1 MANGKHYYL
10 DTRKKWHRIQLPD
23 HVIGSGAAGHVY
35 PISDD
40 KVAKIY
46 NNNLADDKKSD
57 LFERII
63 IMAFKFQRLATLQD
77 LPLAWPLGPVVA
89 SQSERGNELK
99 SEEPIDEEEFCGFV
113 MPRVHNFYSLEDV
126 IASRKLDSTPVS
138 GQDRIRIAR
147 RIAETLA
154 ICHDAKFIIGDINMR
169 NIVVSANT
177 LLPTIIDCDS
187 FQFRSKKKE
196 FTPDLGTIDFSSPDL
211 LRRVTQN
218 NNKFAGLS
226 RTKDDDC
233 HALAV
238 LIFKIL
244 MNGRHPYDSA
254 DGQPH
259 IDDLKRAIIARDFPY
274 SAGSKS
280 KPPTAEEAERYGLLD
295 EEVRGLFEKSL
306 FLGLPVAP
314 ADWVAPLNRFAAGP
328 EGGAITPPIEAE
340 PVPMPAAEERRSL
353 VPLVVILLIVAVLI
367 LFAVLSGGMR

>member
-10 DTRKKWHRIQLPD
+10 DTRKRWHRITVPD
-23 HVIGSGAAGHVY
+23 QVLGSGAAGHVY

-46 NNNLADDKKSD
+46 NNSLPNGKKSD

-89 SQSERGNELK
+89 SQSERGKELK
-99 SEEPIDEEEFCGFV
+99 SDESIDEEEFCGFV

-126 IASRKLDSTPVS
+126 IASHKLGTTPVG

-154 ICHDAKFIIGDINMR
+154 ICHDARFIIGDINMR
-169 NIVVSANT
+169 NIVVSADT

-187 FQFRSKKKE
+187 FQFQSKKKK
-196 FTPDLGTIDFSSPDL
+196 FTPDLGTVDFSSPDL
-211 LRRVTQN
+211 LRRVAEN
-218 NNKFAGLS
+218 NNRFAGLW

-238 LIFKIL
+238 LIFKLL

-280 KPPTAEEAERYGLLD
+280 KPPTQEEAERYNLID
-295 EEVRGLFEKSL
+295 EELRNLFEKSL
-306 FLGLPVAP
+306 FLGFSVAP
-314 ADWVAPLNRFAAGP
+314 ADWVAPLNQFAARP
-328 EGGAITPPIEAE
+328 EGEAIKPPIEPE
-340 PVPMPAAEERRSL
+340 PAPVAAAEERPWL
-353 VPLVVILLIVAVLI
+353 VAGVVILLIVAAI
-367 LFAVLSGGMR
+367 IAIAIAGGMR